1 MADKQTK
8 QTKQTKFNFYKVLC
22 IILMLALIIILG
34 KLGIDKL
41 QEYKSARAY
50 EDMQQMVN
58 YGSDSKST
66 EAPKATQVPITVDD
80 TESSE
85 EKTVTVEV
93 PKKNL
98 DWSRLQGINKDIYAW
113 IYIPGTKVDYPV
125 LQSTSDDSYYLNHNI
140 DGTKGYPGC
149 IYTEMANSKDFS
161 DFNTVIY
168 GHNMKNG
175 TMFKGLHDFEK
186 REFFEKN
193 RYVYLYTKEK
203 VFVYEIYITYIGDDA
218 HILNT
223 NDFASETGRVR
234 YLERTA
240 NLADATG
247 NYMPEIEVGKD
258 SHIITLSTCTS
269 DPTVRF
275 LVQAVLLGSK

>member
-1 MADKQTK
+1 
-8 QTKQTKFNFYKVLC
+8 
-22 IILMLALIIILG
+22 MLALIIILG

-175 TMFKGLHDFEK
+175 SMFHDLIKYEDEEFYRDHKTINFDTIYKGGQG
-186 REFFEKN
+186 
-193 RYVYLYTKEK
+193 VYQVVAAGYSQ
-203 VFVYEIYITYIGDDA
+203 IYD
-218 HILNT
+218 
-223 NDFASETGRVR
+223 
-234 YLERTA
+234 
-240 NLADATG
+240 
-247 NYMPEIEVGKD
+247 KD
-258 SHIITLSTCTS
+258 SSKFKYYAYAGMTSEREYHEFVDGVKKLSCYDTGVVPEYGSQLITLSTCTNVS
-269 DPTVRF
+269 DEGRFFVVAVRTD
-275 LVQAVLLGSK
+275 K